1 MMATRERGRASRKGK
16 DVSGMSDRELR
27 SQRENR
33 RAGRAAAA
41 LSIAGGIGAG
51 IAGGRNV
58 KQ

>member
-33 RAGRAAAA
+33 RAGRAAVA
-41 LSIAGGIGAG
+41 LS